1 MLGVL
6 VNAAAVIA
14 GGLIGLLLKKGIPSR
29 LNDIMT
35 KAVALAVLYI
45 GITGIIGEMNFG
57 AGMGGK
63 YTLILIICTVL
74 GGLIGGLIK
83 IEERFSSFVE
93 KTEKRFSKN
102 PDKPQVAQGFIS
114 ASLLFCVGAM
124 TIVGSL
130 EAGIQ
135 GNNSTLF
142 AKSLLDFISSI
153 ILASGLGVGVALS
166 SVFVFVFQ
174 GAIALLGQFIAPVLT
189 DYCIS
194 MMSSVGSLLII
205 ALSLNMMGITK
216 TKILNL
222 MPGVLLPV
230 LLCLI

>member
-6 VNAAAVIA
+6 VNAVAVIV
-14 GGLIGLLLKKGIPSR
+14 GGLIGLLLKKGIPAR
-29 LNDIMT
+29 LNDIMMKT
-35 KAVALAVLYI
+35 VSLAVLYI
-45 GITGIIGEMNFG
+45 GITGVVGEMGFSS
-57 AGMGGK
+57 GMGGK

-74 GGLIGGLIK
+74 GGLIGGLVK
-83 IEERFSSFVE
+83 IEERFSAFTEKVE
-93 KTEKRFSKN
+93 KKFSKN

-135 GNNSTLF
+135 GDNTTLF

-153 ILASGLGVGVALS
+153 ILASSLGVGVALS
-166 SVFVFVFQ
+166 FQ
-174 GAIALLGQFIAPVLT
+174 GAIALTGQFIAPILT

-216 TKILNL
+216 TKIMNL
-222 MPGVLLPV
+222 MPAVFLPL

>member
-1 MLGVL
+1 MVGVL
-6 VNAAAVIA
+6 VNAVAVII
-14 GGLIGLLLKKGIPSR
+14 GGLIGLLLKKGIPER
-29 LNDIMT
+29 LDDMMMKT
-35 KAVALAVLYI
+35 VSLAVLYI
-45 GITGIIGEMNFG
+45 GVTGVVGEMGESALVG
-57 AGMGGK
+57 AK
-63 YTLILIICTVL
+63 YTLVLIICTVL
-74 GGLIGGLIK
+74 GGLIGGLLK
-83 IEERFSSFVE
+83 IEERFSTLTENIE
-93 KTEKRFSKN
+93 KKFSKN

-135 GNNSTLF
+135 GNNATLF

-153 ILASGLGVGVALS
+153 ILASSLGVGVALS
-166 SVFVFVFQ
+166 ALFVFVFQ
-174 GAIALLGQFIAPVLT
+174 GAIALAGQLVAPILT

-216 TKILNL
+216 TKIMNL
-222 MPGVLLPV
+222 MPAVLLPL

>member
-1 MLGVL
+1 MVGVL
-6 VNAAAVIA
+6 VNAVAVII
-14 GGLIGLLLKKGIPSR
+14 GGFIGLLLKKGIPAR
-29 LNDIMT
+29 LNDMMMKT
-35 KAVALAVLYI
+35 VSLAVLYI
-45 GITGIIGEMNFG
+45 GITGVVGEMDQSAIVG
-57 AGMGGK
+57 AK
-63 YTLILIICTVL
+63 YTLVLIICTVL
-74 GGLIGGLIK
+74 GGLIGGLLK
-83 IEERFSSFVE
+83 IEERFSAFTENVE
-93 KTEKRFSKN
+93 KKFSKN

-135 GNNSTLF
+135 GNNATLF

-153 ILASGLGVGVALS
+153 ILASSLGVGVALS

-174 GAIALLGQFIAPVLT
+174 GAIALAGQLVSPILT

-216 TKILNL
+216 TKIMNL
-222 MPGVLLPV
+222 MPAVLLP
-230 LLCLI
+230 LLICLI

>member
-1 MLGVL
+1 
-6 VNAAAVIA
+6 
-14 GGLIGLLLKKGIPSR
+14 
-29 LNDIMT
+29 
-35 KAVALAVLYI
+35 
-45 GITGIIGEMNFG
+45 MNFG

-63 YTLILIICTVL
+63 YTLVLIICTVL

>member
-1 MLGVL
+1 MLGVI
-6 VNAAAVIA
+6 VNAAAVTV
-14 GGLIGLLLKKGIPSR
+14 GGLIGLLLKKGIPER
-29 LNDIMT
+29 VNDIMM
-35 KAVALAVLYI
+35 KAVSLAVLYI
-45 GITGIIGEMNFG
+45 GVTGVVGEMDVG
-57 AGMGGK
+57 ADMGGK

-74 GGLIGGLIK
+74 GGLIGGLLK
-83 IEERFSSFVE
+83 IEERFSTFTE
-93 KTEKRFSKN
+93 RAEKRFSKKDQQ
-102 PDKPQVAQGFIS
+102 PKVAQGFIS

-135 GNNSTLF
+135 GDNSTLF
-142 AKSLLDFISSI
+142 AKALLDFISSI
-153 ILASGLGVGVALS
+153 ILASSLGVGVALS
-166 SVFVFVFQ
+166 SLFVFVFQ
-174 GAIALLGQFIAPVLT
+174 GAIALLGQFISPILT

-222 MPGVLLPV
+222 MPAVFLPL

>member
-6 VNAAAVIA
+6 VNAVAVII
-14 GGLIGLLLKKGIPSR
+14 GGLIGLLLKKGIPQR
-29 LNDIMT
+29 LNDIMM
-35 KAVALAVLYI
+35 KAVSLAVLYI
-45 GITGIIGEMNFG
+45 GITGVVGQMNFG
-57 AGMGGK
+57 ADMGGK
-63 YTLILIICTVL
+63 YTLILILCTVL
-74 GGLIGGLIK
+74 GGLIGGLLK
-83 IEERFSSFVE
+83 IEERFSVFTEKVE
-93 KTEKRFSKN
+93 KKFSKN

-135 GNNSTLF
+135 GNNATLF

-153 ILASGLGVGVALS
+153 ILASSLGVGVALS
-166 SVFVFVFQ
+166 SLFVFLFQ
-174 GAIALLGQFIAPVLT
+174 GAIAVTGQFIAPILT

-205 ALSLNMMGITK
+205 ALSLNMMGVTK
-216 TKILNL
+216 TKIMNL
-222 MPGVLLPV
+222 MPAVFLPL

>member
-6 VNAAAVIA
+6 VNAAAVIV
-14 GGLIGLLLKKGIPSR
+14 GGLMGLLLKKGIPER
-29 LNDIMT
+29 VNDIMM
-35 KAVALAVLYI
+35 KAVSLAVLYI
-45 GITGIIGEMNFG
+45 GVTGIIGEMNFG
-57 AGMGGK
+57 ADMGGK
-63 YTLILIICTVL
+63 YTLILIVCTVL
-74 GGLIGGLIK
+74 GALLGGLLK
-83 IEERFSSFVE
+83 LEERFSRFTENLE
-93 KTEKRFSKN
+93 KKFSKN
-102 PDKPQVAQGFIS
+102 PEKPQLAQGFIT

-135 GNNSTLF
+135 GDNSTLF

-153 ILASGLGVGVALS
+153 ILASSLGLGVALS
-166 SVFVFVFQ
+166 SIFVFVFQ

-205 ALSLNMMGITK
+205 ALSLNMMGVTK
-216 TKILNL
+216 TKVLNL
-222 MPGVLLPV
+222 MPAVLLP
-230 LLCLI
+230 LALCLI